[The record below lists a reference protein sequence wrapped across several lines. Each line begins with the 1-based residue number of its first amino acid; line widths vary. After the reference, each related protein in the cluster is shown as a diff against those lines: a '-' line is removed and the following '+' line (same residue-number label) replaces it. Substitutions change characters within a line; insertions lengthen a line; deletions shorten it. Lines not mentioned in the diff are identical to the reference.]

1 MLTNQSSSSRFQP
14 EEGPSRAFS
23 VIVQLHRLID
33 LRHYSYISHITW
45 LDVLLGL
52 TCLRGSCWVRPVW
65 TWWRCCWCWWRC
77 WGCWS
82 CSRCCSGET
91 LAWPS
96 RRTHLQHINTC
107 SSCII
112 LGWIFHHVTDDDDR
126 WFDELLEFH
135 RSHTCDVLE
144 KGHYFSKQ
152 PHVFHYIL
160 DYVQHLLLW
169 HHPQFTTFCRIGSV
183 SLQTWNV
190 QENEFTTEV
199 CWNLFKWRGCCTAPA
214 GQALYTRCTHLY
226 FVHTACTHLLPSSTN
241 IEWHIPYLLNVVMLT
256 LQF

>member
-1 MLTNQSSSSRFQP
+1 MNMV
-14 EEGPSRAFS
+14 A
-23 VIVQLHRLID
+23 
-33 LRHYSYISHITW
+33 
-45 LDVLLGL
+45 VLLVLVTVLRLLELL
-52 TCLRGSCWVRPVW
+52 TVLL
-65 TWWRCCWCWWRC
+65 WRDT
-77 WGCWS
+77 S
-82 CSRCCSGET
+82 MAQPPHTSET
-91 LAWPS
+91 
-96 RRTHLQHINTC
+96 HQHMLIMHHPGVDI
-107 SSCII
+107 SSCN
-112 LGWIFHHVTDDDDR
+112 WWWW
-126 WFDELLEFH
+126 WFNEFH
-135 RSHTCDVLE
+135 RSHTCDALE
-144 KGHYFSKQ
+144 KGHYFSNQ

>member
-1 MLTNQSSSSRFQP
+1 MNMV
-14 EEGPSRAFS
+14 A
-23 VIVQLHRLID
+23 
-33 LRHYSYISHITW
+33 
-45 LDVLLGL
+45 VLLVL
-52 TCLRGSCWVRPVW
+52 VTVLR
-65 TWWRCCWCWWRC
+65 
-77 WGCWS
+77 
-82 CSRCCSGET
+82 
-91 LAWPS
+91 L
-96 RRTHLQHINTC
+96 L
-107 SSCII
+107 
-112 LGWIFHHVTDDDDR
+112 
-126 WFDELLEFH
+126 ELLTVLLWRDTSMAQPPHTSATHQHMLIMHHLGVEISSWNWWWWWFNEFH
-135 RSHTCDVLE
+135 RSHTCDALE
-144 KGHYFSKQ
+144 KGHYFSNQ

-214 GQALYTRCTHLY
+214 PGQALYTRCTHLY
-226 FVHTACTHLLPSSTN
+226 FVHTACTHLLSSSTN